1 MDEKE
6 AVDKMRDLKKSL
18 ETTLRYERSGS
29 KFPAVFLITLLA
41 ILAANIISLSANVY
55 NLVTINSSMGYLSI
69 ENGDSVGIG
78 VLVVILFGVIAVI
91 VYRILHKPFTKPVEN
106 SWDEYLKEGVIG
118 IIRIIE
124 ESDWE
129 RILVSLKKAKQAF
142 IVISSLSIL
151 LELGIIFAL
160 LFFAYGILISGVFG
174 ITPNLYIVLLGSV
187 LLMIALGDRTIK
199 QSYSELWHMDNLV
212 AELRWF
218 YFEFQ
223 GAGI

>member
-6 AVDKMRDLKKSL
+6 AVEKMRDLRKSL
-18 ETTLRYERSGS
+18 ETTLRYEKSGS
-29 KFPAVFLITLLA
+29 KFPQVFMVTLFAVLVANLVS
-41 ILAANIISLSANVY
+41 LAANLYDLKTLNPA
-55 NLVTINSSMGYLSI
+55 MGYIQIGS
-69 ENGDSVGIG
+69 NGVGIG
-78 VLVVILFGVIAVI
+78 IPVLILFGVAALL

-106 SWDEYLKEGVIG
+106 SWDEYLKEGIIG

-129 RILVSLKKAKQAF
+129 GILLSLKKAKQAF
-142 IVISSLSIL
+142 IMISSLTIL
-151 LELGIIFAL
+151 LELGIIFVI
-160 LFFAYGILISGVFG
+160 LFFAYGILITGIFG
-174 ITPNLYIVLLGSV
+174 IPIDLYVVLLGSV
-187 LLMIALGDRTIK
+187 LLIVALGDRTIK
-199 QSYSELWHMDNLV
+199 QSYIELWHMDNLV